1 MNIRPMRFLLRS
13 ILFSF
18 LFLSNAVAQ
27 KTGELWLAPAC
38 KPKLYGLEYAAGGLA
53 VEAKYSMLFAQEG
66 NAWIA
71 QTAGKYGVINSKGE
85 WLMRPEH
92 EYLVQYSHGKAVAGK
107 KVRRKIENYNEEYAV
122 DSVIAYGV
130 IDESGTW
137 IIDAAYDFL
146 QLSDDGSVLYTD
158 VNGKYGFLN
167 PDGTVLLRAEYD
179 YASLMHDGV
188 AVIANQSLK
197 PGYEAS
203 MYYSPSGR
211 YSYRAGAYFLID
223 RQGTK
228 LHQEPYDLI
237 REPQE
242 GRAAFNKG
250 GVWKQKRRYS
260 STTTM
265 TGGKWGFLDNTGK
278 EVVAPVYDYVYD
290 YADGKAKVKLGD
302 KTFWID
308 KDGKETSPPENKE
321 PKGFK
326 IFCEPGFY
334 GYIDTKG
341 NWFIEPQYVTAED
354 FSEGLAAVM
363 TLKAADMQCDAEPG
377 EEGYYEDYEMEPAML
392 NILGLGREM
401 RYRRDVRVLGGG
413 PLDTTERPSR
423 RLFGYI
429 DTTGNM
435 VIPAKFET
443 AFPFTEGRAYVCFRG
458 KWGVIDR
465 QGNWVMMPVLDWPA
479 GLSYDDAYY
488 GGYYSS
494 YNASPFVNRGV
505 EMARSSIYR
514 FSEGLGG
521 ICKNNKYGFIDT
533 TGKIIV
539 APVYDDIR
547 PFSQGLAAVRHGD
560 KWGYIDKTGK
570 EVIPLHY
577 HTASSF
583 TAEGL
588 ALVGTSPVEAG
599 LPKTEE
605 AMEYESEENI
615 YYGYIDKTGKW
626 VINPR
631 FTSAY
636 DFSEGLAVVEEQY
649 GKLGYIDKTG
659 KLVIPPKYDVANSF
673 EHGYA
678 FVKIRLYEPVYIDKA
693 GKVSKTVTPEKPPFN
708 KALPLQPHVDYTQLT
723 GFVNAKSET
732 IIPHTFER
740 TGTFVRVR

>member
-1 MNIRPMRFLLRS
+1 MRILLSLICFLS
-13 ILFSF
+13 GTILF
-18 LFLSNAVAQ
+18 AQ
-27 KTGELWLAPAC
+27 KPGELWLAPAC
-38 KPKLYGLEYAAGGLA
+38 KPKLYGLEHAAGGMA
-53 VEAKYSMLFAQEG
+53 VEAKYTLLIAQEG
-66 NAWIA
+66 ATWIA
-71 QTAGKYGVINSKGE
+71 QVAGKFGVINSKGE

-92 EYLVQYSHGKAVAGK
+92 EYLVQYSRGKAVCGK
-107 KVRRKIENYNEEYAV
+107 KILRRNTESYYEEGDYQ
-122 DSVIAYGV
+122 DSVIAFGV

-137 IIDAAYDFL
+137 IIDATYDFL
-146 QLSDDGSVLYTD
+146 QLSEDGSVLYTD
-158 VNGKYGFLN
+158 VHGKYGFLN
-167 PDGTVLLRAEYD
+167 SDGTVLLRAEYD
-179 YASLMHDGV
+179 YASLMHEGV

-197 PGYEAS
+197 PGYEQS

-211 YSYRAGAYFLID
+211 YSYRAGSYFLID

-237 REPQE
+237 REPKE

-250 GVWKQKRRYS
+250 GMWKQKRRYS
-260 STTTM
+260 SGTSM
-265 TGGKWGFLDNTGK
+265 TGGKWGFLDNNGK

-290 YADGKAKVKLGD
+290 YADGKAKVKLGE

-321 PKGFK
+321 QKGFK

-363 TLKAADMQCDAEPG
+363 TLKASDMLCDAEPG
-377 EEGYYEDYEMEPAML
+377 DVFEIDYDWEPADQSL
-392 NILGLGREM
+392 NLLGLGREM
-401 RYRRDVRVLGGG
+401 RYRRESDIFVLGGG
-413 PLDTTERPSR
+413 QPDSIERPSR
-423 RLFGYI
+423 RLYGYI

-435 VIPAKFET
+435 VIPAKFEI
-443 AFPFTEGRAYVCFRG
+443 AFPFSGGRAYVCFRG

-465 QGNWVMMPVLDWPA
+465 QGNWVMMPVLDWPSE
-479 GLSYDDAYY
+479 LSYDDAYY
-488 GGYYSS
+488 GGYYG
-494 YNASPFVNRGV
+494 YRGERPGPNRGV
-505 EMARSSIYR
+505 GMSRYSSYR
-514 FSEGLGG
+514 FSEGMGG

-533 TGKIIV
+533 TGKVIV

-560 KWGYIDKTGK
+560 KWGYIDKTGR
-570 EVIPLHY
+570 EVIPLKFRQAH
-577 HTASSF
+577 SF
-583 TAEGL
+583 TPEGL
-588 ALVGTSPVEAG
+588 ALIGTSPLEAG
-599 LPKTEE
+599 IPKTEE
-605 AMEYESEENI
+605 AMEYESEDNV

-626 VINPR
+626 VIRPR
-631 FTSAY
+631 FTSASG
-636 DFSEGLAVVEEQY
+636 FSEGLAVVEEQY
-649 GKLGYIDKTG
+649 GNLGYIDQAG

-678 FVKIRLYEPVYIDKA
+678 YVKIRLYEPVYIDKA

-708 KALPLQPHVDYTQLT
+708 KSLPLQSQVDYTQLT
-723 GFVNAKSET
+723 GFVNAKGEVV
-732 IIPHTFER
+732 IPHTFER

>member
-1 MNIRPMRFLLRS
+1 MRILLSLFCFLYG
-13 ILFSF
+13 ITLF
-18 LFLSNAVAQ
+18 AQ
-27 KTGELWLAPAC
+27 KPGELWLAPAC
-38 KPKLYGLEYAAGGLA
+38 KPKLYGLEYAAGGVA
-53 VEAKYSMLFAQEG
+53 AEAKYTMLLAQEG

-71 QTAGKYGVINSKGE
+71 QSAGKYGVINSKGE
-85 WLMRPEH
+85 WLMRPEY
-92 EYLVQYSHGKAVAGK
+92 EYLVQYSRGKAVCGK
-107 KVRRKIENYNEEYAV
+107 KVLRRNYEDSYYEGGYE
-122 DSVIAYGV
+122 DSVVAFGV

-167 PDGTVLLRAEYD
+167 PDGTILLRAEYD

-188 AVIANQSLK
+188 AVIANQALK
-197 PGYEAS
+197 PGYEES

-211 YSYRAGAYFLID
+211 YSYRAGSYFLID

-237 REPQE
+237 REPKE
-242 GRAAFNKG
+242 GRAAYNKG

-260 STTTM
+260 SSSSM

-290 YADGKAKVKLGD
+290 YVDGKAKVKQGE

-341 NWFIEPQYVTAED
+341 SWFIEPQYITAED

-363 TLKAADMQCDAEPG
+363 TLKASDMQCDAEPADG
-377 EEGYYEDYEMEPAML
+377 DYVDYEWEPEGPSL
-392 NILGLGREM
+392 NLLGLGRQR
-401 RYRRDVRVLGGG
+401 RYGNDDVFVLGGG
-413 PLDTTERPSR
+413 GELDSTERPSR

-435 VIPAKFET
+435 VIPAKYET
-443 AFPFTEGRAYVCFRG
+443 AFPFIEGRAYVCFRG

-465 QGNWVMMPVLDWPA
+465 KGNWVFMPVLDWPA
-479 GLSYDDAYY
+479 ELSYDDAYY

-494 YNASPFVNRGV
+494 YSERPGVNRGV
-505 EMARSSIYR
+505 SMSNYSTYK
-514 FSEGLGG
+514 FSEGMGG
-521 ICKNNKYGFIDT
+521 ICRNNKYGFIDT

-539 APVYDDIR
+539 APVYDDVR
-547 PFSQGLAAVRHGD
+547 PFSQGLAAVRHGN
-560 KWGYIDKTGK
+560 KWGYIDKTGR
-570 EVIPLHY
+570 EVISPRFSL
-577 HTASSF
+577 AGSF
-583 TAEGL
+583 TSDGL
-588 ALVGTSPVEAG
+588 ALIGTSPEDAG
-599 LPKTEE
+599 IPKTEE

-615 YYGYIDKTGKW
+615 YYGFIDRTGKW
-626 VINPR
+626 VIKPQ
-631 FTSAY
+631 FTSANE
-636 DFSEGLAVVEEQY
+636 FSEGLAAVEEQY

-659 KLVIPPKYDVANSF
+659 KFVIPPKYDVAYSF

-678 FVKIRLYEPVYIDKA
+678 YVKIRLYEPVYIDKT
-693 GKVSKTVTPEKPPFN
+693 GKVSKTVTLQKPPFN
-708 KALPLQPHVDYTQLT
+708 KALPLQAQLDVYSQLH
-723 GFVNAKSET
+723 GFINVKGEMV
-732 IIPHTFER
+732 IPPIYDR
-740 TGTFVRVR
+740 TGTFVRVK